1 MTARKRLRKKRSPRA
16 FALIAERT
24 WNMTM
29 QVANTSATNADMVA
43 DMCQTKTDV
52 KITDELPAA
61 DDLIELIE
69 TLKVVKAEKI
79 ARLERYIEYREERN
93 KHDREEI
100 ERLKEYL
107 KECKK

>member
-1 MTARKRLRKKRSPRA
+1 M
-16 FALIAERT
+16 FALIAESI
-24 WNMTM
+24 WNMTKE
-29 QVANTSATNADMVA
+29 AENTSAIIADTMADMYP
-43 DMCQTKTDV
+43 TTTDLT
-52 KITDELPAA
+52 ITDELPTA

-93 KHDREEI
+93 KHDREDI

-107 KECKK
+107 QECKK

>member
-1 MTARKRLRKKRSPRA
+1 MTTE
-16 FALIAERT
+16 AE
-24 WNMTM
+24 
-29 QVANTSATNADMVA
+29 NTSAIIADTMADMYPV
-43 DMCQTKTDV
+43 KTDL
-52 KITDELPAA
+52 KITDELPTA

-100 ERLKEYL
+100 ERLKQYL
-107 KECKK
+107 QECKK

>member
-1 MTARKRLRKKRSPRA
+1 M
-16 FALIAERT
+16 FALIAESIL
-24 WNMTM
+24 NMTTEAENM
-29 QVANTSATNADMVA
+29 SAIIAGTMADMYP
-43 DMCQTKTDV
+43 TTTDLT
-52 KITDELPAA
+52 ITDELPTA

-107 KECKK
+107 QECKK

>member
-1 MTARKRLRKKRSPRA
+1 MV
-16 FALIAERT
+16 FALIAESI
-24 WNMTM
+24 WNTM
-29 QVANTSATNADMVA
+29 KEAENTSVIIADTMA
-43 DMCQTKTDV
+43 DMCPTTTDL
-52 KITDELPAA
+52 KITNELPTA

-69 TLKVVKAEKI
+69 TLNAVKAEKI

-107 KECKK
+107 QECKK

>member
-1 MTARKRLRKKRSPRA
+1 M
-16 FALIAERT
+16 FALIAEST
-24 WNMTM
+24 LNMTTK
-29 QVANTSATNADMVA
+29 AENTSATNADTMA
-43 DMCQTKTDV
+43 DMCRTTIDL
-52 KITDELPAA
+52 KITDELPTA

-69 TLKVVKAEKI
+69 TLNAVKAEKI

-93 KHDREEI
+93 KHDRDDI

>member
-1 MTARKRLRKKRSPRA
+1 MFAR
-16 FALIAERT
+16 IAESI
-24 WNMTM
+24 WNTM
-29 QVANTSATNADMVA
+29 KDAENTSATSADTMADMYP
-43 DMCQTKTDV
+43 TKTDL
-52 KITDELPAA
+52 KITDELPTA

-69 TLKVVKAEKI
+69 TLNAVKAEKI

-93 KHDREEI
+93 KHDREDI

>member
-1 MTARKRLRKKRSPRA
+1 MRA
-16 FALIAERT
+16 CVLIVESI
-24 WNMTM
+24 WNMMTE
-29 QVANTSATNADMVA
+29 AENTSAIIADTMADMY
-43 DMCQTKTDV
+43 QTKTDL
-52 KITDELPAA
+52 KITDELPTA

-93 KHDREEI
+93 KHDREDI

>member
-1 MTARKRLRKKRSPRA
+1 M
-16 FALIAERT
+16 FALIAESIL
-24 WNMTM
+24 NMTKEAENM
-29 QVANTSATNADMVA
+29 SVIIADTMA
-43 DMCQTKTDV
+43 DMCQTTTDLT
-52 KITDELPAA
+52 ITDELPTA

-69 TLKVVKAEKI
+69 TLNAVKAEKI

-93 KHDREEI
+93 KHDREDI

>member
-1 MTARKRLRKKRSPRA
+1 M
-16 FALIAERT
+16 FALIAENI
-24 WNMTM
+24 WNMTTE
-29 QVANTSATNADMVA
+29 AENTSAIIADTVA
-43 DMCQTKTDV
+43 DMCRTKTDLT
-52 KITDELPAA
+52 ITDELPTA

-69 TLKVVKAEKI
+69 TLNAVKAEKI

-93 KHDREEI
+93 KHDRDDI

>member
-1 MTARKRLRKKRSPRA
+1 M
-16 FALIAERT
+16 
-24 WNMTM
+24 
-29 QVANTSATNADMVA
+29 ADMYP
-43 DMCQTKTDV
+43 TTTDL
-52 KITDELPAA
+52 KITDELSTA

-93 KHDREEI
+93 KHDREDRG
-100 ERLKEYL
+100 RLKEYL

>member
-1 MTARKRLRKKRSPRA
+1 MRE
-16 FALIAERT
+16 FALIAESI
-24 WNMTM
+24 WNMTKE
-29 QVANTSATNADMVA
+29 AENTSATNAGTMA
-43 DMCQTKTDV
+43 DMYPTTTDL
-52 KITDELPAA
+52 KITDELPTAA
-61 DDLIELIE
+61 DLIELIE

-107 KECKK
+107 QECKK

>member
-1 MTARKRLRKKRSPRA
+1 MRA
-16 FALIAERT
+16 CVLIAESI
-24 WNMTM
+24 WNMMTE
-29 QVANTSATNADMVA
+29 AENTSAIIADTMADMYP
-43 DMCQTKTDV
+43 TTTDL
-52 KITDELPAA
+52 KITDELPTA

-69 TLKVVKAEKI
+69 TLNAVKAEKI

-93 KHDREEI
+93 KHDRDDI